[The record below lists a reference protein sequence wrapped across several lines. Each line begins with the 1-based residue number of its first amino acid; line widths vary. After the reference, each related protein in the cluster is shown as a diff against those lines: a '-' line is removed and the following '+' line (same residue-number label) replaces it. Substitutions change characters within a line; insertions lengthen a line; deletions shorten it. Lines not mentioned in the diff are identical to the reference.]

1 MKVEIY
7 SDVVCPWCYIGKRRF
22 EKALAAFPGA
32 ADVEVVYR
40 PFQLNPDASEAGEP
54 SAQVY
59 ERKFGR
65 PAQSI
70 FAPLTEAAAA
80 EGITFRMDDAVAT
93 NTFTAH
99 RLIGFAGRHGRREQ
113 SAVKEGLLAHYFT
126 DGGHLGDHAAL
137 TDIAVAAGLD
147 RAEVTAFLASQDG
160 VEEVH
165 AELAEAARLGIT
177 SVPTFVFDG
186 KTAVSGAQSPEL
198 LLEVM
203 TRIAADTATT
213 PADA

>member
-32 ADVEVVYR
+32 ADVEVVFR
-40 PFQLNPDASEAGEP
+40 PFQLNPDASAAGEP
-54 SAQVY
+54 SARVY

-93 NTFTAH
+93 N
-99 RLIGFAGRHGRREQ
+99 
-113 SAVKEGLLAHYFT
+113 
-126 DGGHLGDHAAL
+126 
-137 TDIAVAAGLD
+137 
-147 RAEVTAFLASQDG
+147 
-160 VEEVH
+160 
-165 AELAEAARLGIT
+165 
-177 SVPTFVFDG
+177 
-186 KTAVSGAQSPEL
+186 
-198 LLEVM
+198 
-203 TRIAADTATT
+203 
-213 PADA
+213 

>member
-40 PFQLNPDASEAGEP
+40 PFQLNPAASEAGEP
-54 SAQVY
+54 AAQAY

-70 FAPLTEAAAA
+70 FGPFTEAAAG
-80 EGITFRMDDAVAT
+80 EGVTFRMDDAVAT

-99 RLIGFAGRHGRREQ
+99 RLLWFAERHGRQ
-113 SAVKEGLLAHYFT
+113 GAVKEALMAHYFT
-126 DGGHLGDHAAL
+126 NGGHLGDHAAL
-137 TDIAVAAGLD
+137 AEIGAAAGLD
-147 RAEVTAFLASQDG
+147 RAEVAAFLASQDG
-160 VEEVH
+160 VAEVR
-165 AELAEAARLGIT
+165 AGLAEAAQLGIT

-186 KTAVSGAQSPEL
+186 AVAVQGAQSPEL

-203 TRIAADTATT
+203 TKVAAEA
-213 PADA
+213 

>member
-32 ADVEVVYR
+32 ADVEVTFR
-40 PFQLNPDASEAGEP
+40 PFQLNPAASEVGEP

-70 FAPLTEAAAA
+70 FGPLTEAAAA
-80 EGITFRMDDAVAT
+80 EGITFRMDAAVAT
-93 NTFTAH
+93 NTFEAH
-99 RLIGFAGRHGRREQ
+99 RLIWFAARHGRQ

-126 DGGHLGDHAAL
+126 DGGHLGDRTAL
-137 TDIAVAAGLD
+137 TDIGVAAGLD
-147 RAEVTAFLASQDG
+147 RAEVAAFLTSPDG
-160 VEEVH
+160 VDEVR

-186 KTAVSGAQSPEL
+186 EVAVQGAQSPEL

-203 TRIAADTATT
+203 TKIAAGTAPA